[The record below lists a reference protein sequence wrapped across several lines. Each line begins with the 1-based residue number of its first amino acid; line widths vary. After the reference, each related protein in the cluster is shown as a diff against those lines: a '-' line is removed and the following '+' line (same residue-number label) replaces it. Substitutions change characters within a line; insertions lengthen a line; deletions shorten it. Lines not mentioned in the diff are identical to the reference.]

1 MTLPAEFIAWV
12 DECLA
17 RGDQGRQAAD
27 DGLAEVATVALGLAR
42 GNREMARAL
51 ILKDFEQSLERDGRL
66 ASSYRFATYPEFRR
80 GRSVGSLFAAFAWSY
95 LLPKRHRRAA
105 AHHP

>member
-17 RGDQGRQAAD
+17 QGDQAATGP
-27 DGLAEVATVALGLAR
+27 DGLGEVAIVALGIAR